1 MEQSARPH
9 VIRATHIIKSNA
21 PMIVVP
27 SLIIG
32 ASYLSFLFPERLS
45 GMLTLGSVFATL
57 IIYPVVYGRFT
68 EIVNGEAAA
77 PWGELLRRHWL
88 NFVSVSLVLHIPLFI
103 WILIVYSTGVAAGTL
118 TFLLYGLINV
128 LSLYVIPL
136 VFLTRERIPCILL
149 GIKCL
154 IGNFHFSLPLV
165 FLTILSIA
173 LSFSM
178 GHSGADSPLPPSSAL
193 GGLVI
198 TFLTVA
204 VDFVVFVAACLV
216 LKEKLFQNPPTDY
229 RSDADENLKRRDL

>member
-1 MEQSARPH
+1 MDQSARPH
-9 VIRATHIIKSNA
+9 VIRAIGVIKANVPLLVA
-21 PMIVVP
+21 P

-32 ASYLSFLFPERLS
+32 ASYFSFLFPEGFGGVLAL
-45 GMLTLGSVFATL
+45 GTVLTTL
-57 IIYPVVYGRFT
+57 IVYPLMYGRFT
-68 EIVNGEAAA
+68 EILSGQA
-77 PWGELLRRHWL
+77 PVSWRELLRRHWW
-88 NFVSVSLVLHIPLFI
+88 NFVSVSLLLHIPLFI
-103 WILIVYSTGVAAGTL
+103 WILIVYSSGLAAGTL
-118 TFLLYGLINV
+118 TFALYGLINV

-136 VFLTRERIPCILL
+136 VFLTRERFPCIPL

-165 FLTILSIA
+165 FLSILSIA

-193 GGLVI
+193 GGLVV

-216 LKEKLFQNPPTDY
+216 LKEKLFQSPP
-229 RSDADENLKRRDL
+229 